1 MVISPIIIIIAA
13 AILIAAVLLYIINK
27 PKNPLF
33 TGIFL
38 FMLLCCVIFTFA
50 INIELSS
57 SNRVLSADNS
67 FSKVLTSFIT
77 MESSPSKSLLY
88 DSFSVFKII
97 DLSLVAI
104 CVIAFIIEMRILL
117 KNNIPKEQEL
127 KKWLY
132 MTK

>member
-13 AILIAAVLLYIINK
+13 AILIAAILLYIINK

-33 TGIFL
+33 TGVFL
-38 FMLLCCVIFTFA
+38 FLLLCCVIFTFA

-57 SNRVLSADNS
+57 SSRVLSADNS

-77 MESSPSKSLLY
+77 MDSSPSKAILY
-88 DSFSVFKII
+88 DSFRLFQVI
-97 DLSLVAI
+97 DLSLVAM
-104 CVIAFIIEMRILL
+104 CAIAFIIEMRILL

-127 KKWLY
+127 KK
-132 MTK
+132 

>member
-1 MVISPIIIIIAA
+1 MVISPIIIIAA

-127 KKWLY
+127 KK
-132 MTK
+132 

>member
-38 FMLLCCVIFTFA
+38 FMLSCCVIFTFA

-127 KKWLY
+127 KK
-132 MTK
+132 

>member
-117 KNNIPKEQEL
+117 KNNIPKGQEL
-127 KKWLY
+127 KK
-132 MTK
+132 